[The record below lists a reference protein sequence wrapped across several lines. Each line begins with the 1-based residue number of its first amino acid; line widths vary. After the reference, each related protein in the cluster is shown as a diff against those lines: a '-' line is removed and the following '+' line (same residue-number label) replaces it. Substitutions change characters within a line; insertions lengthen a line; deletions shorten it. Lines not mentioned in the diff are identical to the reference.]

1 MHNGNQLGPVGS
13 RIIVEVF
20 MRLMLENE
28 DSFLYLDEWEPRFG
42 AQVGE
47 GTNYKIVDLLR
58 FAGTYPIPGIS

>member
-1 MHNGNQLGPVGS
+1 
-13 RIIVEVF
+13 
-20 MRLMLENE
+20 MLENE